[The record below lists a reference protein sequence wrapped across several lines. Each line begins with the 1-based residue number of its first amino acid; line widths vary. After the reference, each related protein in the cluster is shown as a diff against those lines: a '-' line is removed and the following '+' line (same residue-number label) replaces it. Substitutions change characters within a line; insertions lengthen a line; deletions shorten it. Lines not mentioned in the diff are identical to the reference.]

1 MPLARPRSPSCGVR
15 SKRCAV
21 SSRLRASFVKIVN
34 RLDRLRR
41 ALRQVCKRCE
51 RAAAVARVRTAAATC
66 CRSVDWGR
74 WRIDSASSC
83 GRVRAI
89 LESGDHLKALRRRGR
104 AGYRSRG
111 ESDASGIMAYRRAA
125 GVPASSMRQLNSSS
139 RWRCLPRSLR
149 ANRWRRAWP
158 SSPGIGGAGREL
170 HQLAQGGPRGTHSRV
185 ARFLTAEMTAACMC
199 SR

>member
-1 MPLARPRSPSCGVR
+1 MPRAGPKSPRCGVR

-21 SSRLRASFVKIVN
+21 SSRLRASFVKSPTVSK
-34 RLDRLRR
+34 RRR
-41 ALRQVCKRCE
+41 ALRQICKRCE
-51 RAAAVARVRTAAATC
+51 RAAPWLGCELRPPPAVGPWIGVA
-66 CRSVDWGR
+66 GG
-74 WRIDSASSC
+74 IDSASTC

-104 AGYRSRG
+104 AGYGSRG
-111 ESDASGIMAYRRAA
+111 KSDASGIMAYRRAA

-185 ARFLTAEMTAACMC
+185 ARFLTAEMAAACMC

>member
-1 MPLARPRSPSCGVR
+1 M
-15 SKRCAV
+15 
-21 SSRLRASFVKIVN
+21 
-34 RLDRLRR
+34 
-41 ALRQVCKRCE
+41 
-51 RAAAVARVRTAAATC
+51 RTAAATC

-104 AGYRSRG
+104 AGYGSRG

-149 ANRWRRAWP
+149 ANRWRRAVAEF
-158 SSPGIGGAGREL
+158 PGHRRRGSRASQTCTGWATRHTFTRRAIPDGRDDGGMHVLEIRTRTVIRAPLPKQIGL
-170 HQLAQGGPRGTHSRV
+170 RGSRGLK
-185 ARFLTAEMTAACMC
+185 R
-199 SR
+199 